1 MRRPESDRPIDAV
14 VFDLGNVLVRWDP
27 TAAFTGRMD
36 PAEVERFFAEIDFA
50 SFNHEQDRGR
60 SWAEAR
66 AWLDQRFP
74 QHVPALDLY
83 VSHFTDSLRGPV
95 PGSEGLVRDVL
106 AAGVRALGLTNWS
119 TETFR
124 HAPAAAPAIA
134 LLERVLV
141 SGEVGIAKPDPE
153 IFTLLATR
161 FDLDPQRTVFT
172 DDSSINVEAARA
184 AGYVGLLF
192 DDADGVRRELR
203 ARGVIH

>member
-106 AAGVRALGLTNWS
+106 AAGIRALGLTNWS
-119 TETFR
+119 AETFR

-203 ARGVIH
+203 ARGVIR

>member
-119 TETFR
+119 AETFR

-134 LLERVLV
+134 LLERVVV
-141 SGEVGIAKPDPE
+141 SGKVGIAKPDPE

>member
-119 TETFR
+119 AETFC
-124 HAPAAAPAIA
+124 HASAAAPAIA

-203 ARGVIH
+203 ARGVIR

>member
-1 MRRPESDRPIDAV
+1 MRRTDADRPIDAV

-27 TAAFTGRMD
+27 TGPFVGRMD
-36 PAEVERFFAEIDFA
+36 PADVERFFAEIDFP

-66 AWLDQRFP
+66 AWLARRFP

-83 VSHFTDSLRGPV
+83 VSHFTDSLKGPV
-95 PGSEGLVRDVL
+95 PGSDGLVRDVL

-119 TETFR
+119 AETFR
-124 HAPAAAPAIA
+124 HAPTAAPAIA
-134 LLERVLV
+134 LLDGVLV

-153 IFTLLATR
+153 IFTLLAAR

-172 DDSSINVEAARA
+172 DDSPTNVEASRA

-192 DDADGVRRELR
+192 ESSDDLRRELC
-203 ARGVIH
+203 ARGVIR

>member
-119 TETFR
+119 AETFR